1 MMLKTYVNRIFER
14 DTKLVVYM
22 LYNLFVCFSKCGLIL
37 GANHLQGSNQTEK
50 LSANKAGTRT
60 IVIF

>member
-22 LYNLFVCFSKCGLIL
+22 LYNLFVCFSKRGLIL
-37 GANHLQGSNQTEK
+37 GANHLQGEFIK
-50 LSANKAGTRT
+50 VNKERIKT
-60 IVIF
+60 IFL